1 MDVAEERN
9 DDVARRVKL
18 HHTFV
23 SDPRSAG
30 CKYHV
35 RDSDCSKDVNVCI
48 AMAKRR
54 KCELTTLLKDRSILE
69 LMCGSSIEPPS
80 AQHSEG

>member
-1 MDVAEERN
+1 MDVAEEPN

-23 SDPRSAG
+23 SDLP
-30 CKYHV
+30 CKYHE

-48 AMAKRR
+48 AMAKQR